1 MSPSSMKLYRGLSAD
16 EFKLVS
22 KKMLKENKLIWSS
35 ILKNRAQGEFGYPD
49 NLDRPITL
57 LQTNMRLEYQ
67 YFTDSKMIAEG
78 YVKKIG
84 GLLIEL
90 NIPIKDILNYF
101 DLEFQNFSRRKKKF
115 ELVYRVKGSLL
126 LKNSKK
132 WGLKVGK
139 KEMKIDV

>member
-1 MSPSSMKLYRGLSAD
+1 
-16 EFKLVS
+16 
-22 KKMLKENKLIWSS
+22 
-35 ILKNRAQGEFGYPD
+35 
-49 NLDRPITL
+49 
-57 LQTNMRLEYQ
+57 
-67 YFTDSKMIAEG
+67 MIAEG
-78 YVKKIG
+78 YAKKVG